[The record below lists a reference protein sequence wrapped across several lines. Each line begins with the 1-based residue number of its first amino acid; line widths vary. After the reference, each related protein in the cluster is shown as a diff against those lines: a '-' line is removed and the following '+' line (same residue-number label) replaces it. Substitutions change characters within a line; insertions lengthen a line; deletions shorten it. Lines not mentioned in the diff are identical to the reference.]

1 MSSPAENSRQPV
13 IISPS
18 LYLQTMERIVAPIR
32 GQARWPLPVILLYFA
47 PLLLMEGGCLA
58 APSGPESDSCSTLVQ
73 SRFFGFFLSSSVFP
87 TIPCSWTLQNPD
99 PRRYTIF
106 IKVTKPTEDCVPSQ
120 LRSFQYDSFLETT
133 RTYLGMESFDEVVR
147 LCDTSAPVA
156 FLEAGKQ
163 FLQMRK
169 GPPRVGAAVA
179 DGDGEFKTEYLV
191 VGKRNPSMAACQML
205 CQWLEDCLASSTSNR
220 PCGIMQTPCL
230 CWEPPPLLSEGD
242 SCYHNGV
249 YLENCLPS
257 VKESGKDAEINGGW
271 TVWSLWAQCSSECG
285 GGIQIRTRTCQS
297 PPEES
302 YLCEGVV
309 EEGRPCNSQPCTGK
323 GRHHSRSQSLR
334 SVDSRKRDDVDKP
347 RGGPQS
353 PQTVHGAWDEWS
365 PWSLCSSTCGRGYR
379 SRTRSCA
386 PPQFG
391 GDACEGPEKQTKF
404 CNIAVCPVDG
414 LWNEWSSWST
424 CSASCS
430 NGTMQRTRECNGPSY
445 GGSECRGEWLETV
458 DCFLRE
464 CPVDGKWQPWS
475 LWSGC
480 SKTCGGGSQQRNRIC
495 YGPFFEGQ
503 PCPGERE
510 EVRRCNEKRCPE
522 PHEICGEDN
531 FSNVVWKMTPSGDTA
546 AVRCPP
552 NAMGLILRRCTLD
565 EEGIA
570 YWENPT
576 YMKCISNDYRSI
588 QTLTREHL
596 SKAQRGL
603 VGDGVSEVMT
613 KLRVTSSD
621 GTSYS
626 GDLLAVLDVLKN
638 MTEIFRRAYYS
649 PSSAD
654 MRNFVQSVSNLL
666 MEENRDRW
674 EEAQLLGPNVKE
686 LFRLVEDFVDVI
698 GLRMKDFQDMYEVTD
713 NLVLSIHKRP
723 VTGHADISFPMK
735 GWRGMVDWARSSED
749 RVTIPKNILS
759 TGKPDSDDSSTF
771 VTGIVLYRNLGSILT
786 LQRNSTVLNSKVLS
800 VAVKPT
806 PASLSAPVVVEFSH
820 LYNGTINHTCISWD
834 ESDSSSLLGSWS
846 ARGCR
851 TVLVDSF
858 RTKCVCDRLSTFA
871 ILARLNP
878 EMNMDKTQLPSVTL
892 IVGCGVSSLTLLL
905 LIIIYVSVWR
915 YIRSERSVILI
926 NFCLSIISSNALILI
941 GQTQTRNKVLC
952 TLIAA
957 FLHFFFLSSFCWVL
971 TEAWQSYMAVTGRL
985 RNRIIRKRF
994 LCLGWGLPAL
1004 VVAISVGFTK
1014 AKGYGTPSYCWL
1026 SLEGGLLY
1034 AFVGPAA
1041 AVVLVNMVIGI
1052 LVFNKLVSKDG
1063 ITDMKLKERAGQM
1076 TVPLY
1081 NMTLKCA
1088 KCGVISSADV
1098 STTATSNAMA
1108 SLWSSCVV
1116 LPLLALTWMSAVL
1129 AITDRRSALF
1139 QILFAVF
1146 DSLEGF
1152 VIVMVHCIL
1161 RREVQ
1166 EAVKC
1171 RVVDRQEDANGDSG
1185 GSFQNGHAQLMVCTV
1200 DPTFPVFCPQT
1211 DFEKDVDMACR
1222 SGTMK
1227 RSSLQGEEKASSGTL
1242 TLQKGSNF
1250 NTMPASMAKV
1260 HLQNVADY
1268 NCHTLTLRREKGAA
1282 KGISTELP
1290 GAKSIY
1296 ICDGELFKQL
1306 DGELPRGNGEGS
1318 SSEGAGKGPGYVIM
1332 PTNNTGT
1339 LKAAK
1344 GKEEHAAKYNIGME
1358 QLPQTRLVHLAN
1370 SAGGEPVPGFGLK
1383 TLPADQVS
1391 VSCSD
1396 RDSPAQN
1403 LQNMPRDAQVANNM
1417 CDGGDSGNSGV
1428 MSKSETVSTLSMSSL
1443 ERRKSRYAELDF
1455 ERIMHTRKRHQD
1467 MFQDLNR
1474 KIHSADKDRESP
1486 PVDAKAAKRWS
1497 VSSASSDKTN
1507 MSDKQQTPSKRAWE
1521 GIRKTHSPPSWVRKD
1536 LETVVASPLEL
1547 QTVEWEKTSATI
1559 PLVGQE
1565 IMDLQTEV

>member
-1 MSSPAENSRQPV
+1 
-13 IISPS
+13 
-18 LYLQTMERIVAPIR
+18 
-32 GQARWPLPVILLYFA
+32 
-47 PLLLMEGGCLA
+47 
-58 APSGPESDSCSTLVQ
+58 
-73 SRFFGFFLSSSVFP
+73 
-87 TIPCSWTLQNPD
+87 
-99 PRRYTIF
+99 
-106 IKVTKPTEDCVPSQ
+106 
-120 LRSFQYDSFLETT
+120 
-133 RTYLGMESFDEVVR
+133 
-147 LCDTSAPVA
+147 
-156 FLEAGKQ
+156 
-163 FLQMRK
+163 
-169 GPPRVGAAVA
+169 
-179 DGDGEFKTEYLV
+179 
-191 VGKRNPSMAACQML
+191 
-205 CQWLEDCLASSTSNR
+205 
-220 PCGIMQTPCL
+220 
-230 CWEPPPLLSEGD
+230 
-242 SCYHNGV
+242 
-249 YLENCLPS
+249 
-257 VKESGKDAEINGGW
+257 
-271 TVWSLWAQCSSECG
+271 
-285 GGIQIRTRTCQS
+285 
-297 PPEES
+297 
-302 YLCEGVV
+302 
-309 EEGRPCNSQPCTGK
+309 
-323 GRHHSRSQSLR
+323 
-334 SVDSRKRDDVDKP
+334 
-347 RGGPQS
+347 
-353 PQTVHGAWDEWS
+353 
-365 PWSLCSSTCGRGYR
+365 
-379 SRTRSCA
+379 
-386 PPQFG
+386 
-391 GDACEGPEKQTKF
+391 
-404 CNIAVCPVDG
+404 
-414 LWNEWSSWST
+414 
-424 CSASCS
+424 
-430 NGTMQRTRECNGPSY
+430 
-445 GGSECRGEWLETV
+445 
-458 DCFLRE
+458 
-464 CPVDGKWQPWS
+464 
-475 LWSGC
+475 
-480 SKTCGGGSQQRNRIC
+480 
-495 YGPFFEGQ
+495 
-503 PCPGERE
+503 
-510 EVRRCNEKRCPE
+510 
-522 PHEICGEDN
+522 
-531 FSNVVWKMTPSGDTA
+531 
-546 AVRCPP
+546 
-552 NAMGLILRRCTLD
+552 
-565 EEGIA
+565 
-570 YWENPT
+570 
-576 YMKCISNDYRSI
+576 
-588 QTLTREHL
+588 
-596 SKAQRGL
+596 
-603 VGDGVSEVMT
+603 
-613 KLRVTSSD
+613 
-621 GTSYS
+621 
-626 GDLLAVLDVLKN
+626 
-638 MTEIFRRAYYS
+638 
-649 PSSAD
+649 
-654 MRNFVQSVSNLL
+654 NFVQSVSNLL

-674 EEAQLLGPNVKE
+674 EEAQLLGPNIKE

-713 NLVLSIHKRP
+713 NLVLSVHKRP
-723 VTGHADISFPMK
+723 VVGQADISFPMK

-759 TGKPDSDDSSTF
+759 TGKPESDESSTF

-786 LQRNSTVLNSKVLS
+786 LQN
-800 VAVKPT
+800 
-806 PASLSAPVVVEFSH
+806 
-820 LYNGTINHTCISWD
+820 
-834 ESDSSSLLGSWS
+834 SSLLGSWS
-846 ARGCR
+846 ARGCKA
-851 TVLVDSF
+851 VLVDSF

-878 EMNMDKTQLPSVTL
+878 EMLMNHDCIRLHDYSSFHILCSFAFLFQNMDKTQLPSVTL

-1063 ITDMKLKERAGQM
+1063 ITDMKLKERAGALQSGTPQSQKPPSMSSVIGQM

-1171 RVVDRQEDANGDSG
+1171 RVVDRQEEANGDSG
-1185 GSFQNGHAQLMVCTV
+1185 GSFQNGHAQLM
-1200 DPTFPVFCPQT
+1200 T
-1211 DFEKDVDMACR
+1211 DFEKDVDIACR
-1222 SGTMK
+1222 SGTTK

-1242 TLQKGSNF
+1242 THQKGSNF
-1250 NTMPASMAKV
+1250 NTLPASMAKV

-1268 NCHTLTLRREKGAA
+1268 TSHTLTLRRDKGPA

-1306 DGELPRGNGEGS
+1306 DGEMPRGTGEGS
-1318 SSEGAGKGPGYVIM
+1318 SSEGPGKGPGYVLL
-1332 PTNNTGT
+1332 PGNNTGT
-1339 LKAAK
+1339 LKLAK
-1344 GKEEHAAKYNIGME
+1344 GKEEAKYNLGME
-1358 QLPQTRLVHLAN
+1358 QLPQTRLIHLAN
-1370 SAGGEPVPGFGLK
+1370 PVNGEPVPGFGLK
-1383 TLPADQVS
+1383 SLPADQIS

-1396 RDSPAQN
+1396 RDSPAHN
-1403 LQNMPRDAQVANNM
+1403 LQNIPRDSQGANSM
-1417 CDGGDSGNSGV
+1417 CEGGESGHCAV

-1455 ERIMHTRKRHQD
+1455 EKIMHTRKRHQD

-1536 LETVVASPLEL
+1536 LETVAASPLEL
-1547 QTVEWEKTSATI
+1547 QAVEWEKTSATI

>member
-1 MSSPAENSRQPV
+1 MTSTDWIP
-13 IISPS
+13 
-18 LYLQTMERIVAPIR
+18 
-32 GQARWPLPVILLYFA
+32 GQRRWLLPVLLLYVV
-47 PLLLMEGGCLA
+47 PLLLMQGPCQA

-87 TIPCSWTLQNPD
+87 TTPCSWTLQNPD

-106 IKVTKPTEDCVPSQ
+106 LKVTKPTKDCIPLQ
-120 LRSFQYDSFLETT
+120 LRTFQYDSFLETT
-133 RTYLGMESFDEVVR
+133 RTYLGMESFNEVVR
-147 LCDTSAPVA
+147 LCDASAPVA

-169 GPPRVGAAVA
+169 GLPRAGTPVTEGN
-179 DGDGEFKTEYLV
+179 GDFKTEFLV

-220 PCGIMQTPCL
+220 PCGIMQTPCT
-230 CWEPPPLLSEGD
+230 CWEPPPQLSEGD

-257 VKESGKDAEINGGW
+257 VREIGKDAEINGGW
-271 TVWSLWAQCSSECG
+271 SVWGQWAHCSSECG
-285 GGIQIRTRTCQS
+285 GGIQIRTRSCQS
-297 PPEES
+297 PPEDS

-309 EEGRPCNSQPCTGK
+309 EEGRPCNSQACTGK
-323 GRHHSRSQSLR
+323 GRHLSRSQSLR

-347 RGGPQS
+347 RSGPQS

-379 SRTRSCA
+379 SRTRTCT

-391 GDACEGPEKQTKF
+391 GDVCEGPEKQTKF

-414 LWNEWSSWST
+414 VWNEWSSWSS

-458 DCFLRE
+458 DCFLGD

-495 YGPFFEGQ
+495 YGPFSGGQ
-503 PCPGERE
+503 PCPGDRE

-531 FSNVVWKMTPSGDTA
+531 FSNVVWKMTPAGDTA

-552 NAMGLILRRCTLD
+552 NAVGLILRRCSLD
-565 EEGIA
+565 DEGVA

-626 GDLLAVLDVLKN
+626 GDLLAIVDVLKN

-649 PSSAD
+649 PSGAD

-666 MEENRDRW
+666 MEENRERW
-674 EEAQLLGPNVKE
+674 EEAQLLGPNIKE

-698 GLRMKDFQDMYEVTD
+698 GLRMKDFQDTYEVTD

-723 VTGHADISFPMK
+723 VVGHADISFPMK

-749 RVTIPKNILS
+749 RVTIAKNILS
-759 TGKPDSDDSSTF
+759 TGKPDADESSTF
-771 VTGIVLYRNLGSILT
+771 VTGIVLYRNLGSILN
-786 LQRNSTVLNSKVLS
+786 LQRNSTVMNSKVLS
-800 VAVKPT
+800 VTIKPT

-820 LYNGTINHTCISWD
+820 LYNGTANQTCISWD

-846 ARGCR
+846 ARGCKA
-851 TVLVDSF
+851 VLVDSF

-1185 GSFQNGHAQLMVCTV
+1185 GSFQNGHAQLM
-1200 DPTFPVFCPQT
+1200 T
-1211 DFEKDVDMACR
+1211 DFEKDVDIACR
-1222 SGTMK
+1222 SGTVK
-1227 RSSLQGEEKASSGTL
+1227 RSSLQGEEKASAGTL

-1268 NCHTLTLRREKGAA
+1268 TSHTLTLRREKGAA

-1318 SSEGAGKGPGYVIM
+1318 SSEGPGKGQGYVIL

-1339 LKAAK
+1339 MKASKA
-1344 GKEEHAAKYNIGME
+1344 GKEDQAAKYNIGIE
-1358 QLPQTRLVHLAN
+1358 QLPQTRLVHLVN
-1370 SAGGEPVPGFGLK
+1370 PVSGEPMPGFGLK
-1383 TLPADQVS
+1383 TLPADQIS

-1396 RDSPAQN
+1396 RDSPAHN
-1403 LQNMPRDAQVANNM
+1403 LQSMPRDPQVANSM
-1417 CDGGDSGNSGV
+1417 GDGGDPGNCGV

-1455 ERIMHTRKRHQD
+1455 EKIMHTRKRHQD

-1536 LETVVASPLEL
+1536 LETVAASPLEL
-1547 QTVEWEKTSATI
+1547 QTVEWEKNSATI